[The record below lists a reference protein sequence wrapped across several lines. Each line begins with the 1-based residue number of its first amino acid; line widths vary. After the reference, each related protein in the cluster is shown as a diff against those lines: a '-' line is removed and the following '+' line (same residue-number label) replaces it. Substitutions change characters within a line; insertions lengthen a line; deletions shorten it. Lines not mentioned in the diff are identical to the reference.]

1 MSISSERIVFVL
13 FAAAAALLWQEQAD
27 AAQIGTDAEPSDPGG
42 FSVSEWVDSLF
53 GTDGMTPTTST
64 AAGNRAAFLAM
75 IRKSEGTAGPN
86 GYRTFYGGSLFSD
99 LSAHPNTPHTAAGI
113 TSTAA
118 GAYQFLF
125 RTWEECRRAL
135 SLPDFSPE
143 SQDAAAVFLIKR
155 RGALP
160 DVDAGNFAAAVAACR
175 KEWAS
180 LPGAGYGQHENT
192 LASLQAAY
200 VAAGGVVA

>member
-1 MSISSERIVFVL
+1 MRAAVPL
-13 FAAAAALLWQEQAD
+13 LLLAAAAAAWASDAD
-27 AAQIGTDAEPSDPGG
+27 AAPVASDLDVDPGLG
-42 FSVSEWVDSLF
+42 EWFDVLF
-53 GTDGMTPTTST
+53 GTDTMSAPSS
-64 AAGNRAAFLAM
+64 AAAANRAAFLAM

-99 LSAHPNTPHTAAGI
+99 LSAHPNVKHTAAGI

-125 RTWEECRRAL
+125 STWEECRRAL
-135 SLPDFSPE
+135 SLPDFGPE
-143 SQDAAAVFLIKR
+143 SQDRAAVFLVKR
-155 RGALP
+155 RGALG
-160 DVDAGNFAAAVAACR
+160 DVDAGRFADAVAKCS

-200 VAAGGVVA
+200 LAAGGALA

>member
-1 MSISSERIVFVL
+1 MRRAVPVL
-13 FAAAAALLWQEQAD
+13 LLLAAAALLWQAEAE
-27 AAQIGTDAEPSDPGG
+27 AAPIESEGEGFDPGNWIG
-42 FSVSEWVDSLF
+42 SLF
-53 GTDGMTPTTST
+53 GDDMTPPNAT
-64 AAGNRAAFLAM
+64 AASNRAAFLAM

-99 LSAHPNTPHTAAGI
+99 LSAHPNTAHTAAGI

-135 SLPDFSPE
+135 DLPDFSPA

-160 DVDAGNFAAAVAACR
+160 DVDAGNFAAAVAKCS

-192 LASLQAAY
+192 LASLEAAY
-200 VAAGGVVA
+200 RAAGGIVA

>member
-1 MSISSERIVFVL
+1 MRRAVPVL
-13 FAAAAALLWQEQAD
+13 LLLAAAALLWQSEAE
-27 AAQIGTDAEPSDPGG
+27 AAPLESESEGFDLGNWIGN
-42 FSVSEWVDSLF
+42 LF
-53 GTDGMTPTTST
+53 GDDMNPPNAT
-64 AAGNRAAFLAM
+64 AASNRAAFLAM

-99 LSAHPNTPHTAAGI
+99 LSAHPNTAHTAAGI

-135 SLPDFSPE
+135 NLPDFMPD

-160 DVDAGNFAAAVAACR
+160 DVDAGNFAAAVAKCS

-192 LASLQAAY
+192 LASLEAAY
-200 VAAGGVVA
+200 RASGGIVA

>member
-1 MSISSERIVFVL
+1 MRAAVPL
-13 FAAAAALLWQEQAD
+13 LLLLLAAAAAAWASEAD
-27 AAQIGTDAEPSDPGG
+27 AAPVASDLDVDPGLG
-42 FSVSEWVDSLF
+42 EWFDVLF
-53 GTDGMTPTTST
+53 GTDTMSAPSS
-64 AAGNRAAFLAM
+64 AAAANRAAFLAM

-86 GYRTFYGGSLFSD
+86 GYRTYYGGSLFSD
-99 LSAHPNTPHTAAGI
+99 LSAHPNVKHTAAGI

-125 RTWEECRRAL
+125 ATWEECRRAL
-135 SLPDFSPE
+135 SLPDFGPE
-143 SQDAAAVFLIKR
+143 SQDRAAVFLVKR
-155 RGALP
+155 RGALT
-160 DVDAGNFAAAVAACR
+160 DVDAGRFADAVAKCS

-200 VAAGGVVA
+200 LAAGGALA

>member
-1 MSISSERIVFVL
+1 MH
-13 FAAAAALLWQEQAD
+13 AAAAALLLLAGAALLWQQEAE
-27 AAQIGTDAEPSDPGG
+27 AAPSGNDAEPSDLDG
-42 FSVSEWVDSLF
+42 FGVSEWVDSLF
-53 GTDGMTPTTST
+53 GNPGMMPSSS
-64 AAGNRAAFLAM
+64 AAAANRAAFLAM

-135 SLPDFSPE
+135 SLPDFGPE

-192 LASLQAAY
+192 LASLQAVY
-200 VAAGGVVA
+200 VAAGGSVA

>member
-1 MSISSERIVFVL
+1 MRRAVPVL
-13 FAAAAALLWQEQAD
+13 LLLAAAALLWQSEAE
-27 AAQIGTDAEPSDPGG
+27 AAPLESEGDGFDLGNWIGN
-42 FSVSEWVDSLF
+42 LF
-53 GTDGMTPTTST
+53 GDDMTPANDT
-64 AAGNRAAFLAM
+64 AAANRAAFLAM

-99 LSAHPNTPHTAAGI
+99 LSEHPNVKHTAAGI

-118 GAYQFLF
+118 GAYQFLY

-135 SLPDFSPE
+135 DLPDFTPA
-143 SQDAAAVFLIKR
+143 SQDAAAVFLVKR
-155 RGALP
+155 RGALG
-160 DVDAGNFAAAVAACR
+160 DVDAGNFAAAVEKCA

-192 LASLQAAY
+192 LASLEAAY
-200 VAAGGVVA
+200 RAAGGIVA

>member
-1 MSISSERIVFVL
+1 MRRAVPVL
-13 FAAAAALLWQEQAD
+13 LLLAAAALLWQS
-27 AAQIGTDAEPSDPGG
+27 DAEAAPLESDGEG
-42 FSVSEWVDSLF
+42 FDLGNWIGNLF
-53 GTDGMTPTTST
+53 GDDMNPPNDT
-64 AAGNRAAFLAM
+64 AAANRAAFLAM

-99 LSAHPNTPHTAAGI
+99 LSAHPNTAHTAAGI

-135 SLPDFSPE
+135 DLPDFGPA

-160 DVDAGNFAAAVAACR
+160 DVDAGNFAAAVAKCS

-200 VAAGGVVA
+200 VAAGGIVA

>member
-1 MSISSERIVFVL
+1 MRRAVPVL
-13 FAAAAALLWQEQAD
+13 LLLAAAALLWQQ
-27 AAQIGTDAEPSDPGG
+27 DAEAAPTESEGDG
-42 FSVSEWVDSLF
+42 FDLGNWIGNLF
-53 GTDGMTPTTST
+53 GDDMTPANDT
-64 AAGNRAAFLAM
+64 AAANRAAFLAM

-99 LSAHPNTPHTAAGI
+99 LSAHPNVKHTAAGI

-118 GAYQFLF
+118 GAYQFLY

-135 SLPDFSPE
+135 DLPDFGPA

-155 RGALP
+155 RGALS
-160 DVDAGNFAAAVAACR
+160 DVDAGNFAAAVAKCS

-200 VAAGGVVA
+200 VAAGGIVA

>member
-1 MSISSERIVFVL
+1 MRTAAAAL
-13 FAAAAALLWQEQAD
+13 LLLAAAALLWQQEAD
-27 AAQIGTDAEPSDPGG
+27 AAPIGTDAEPSDLDG
-42 FSVSEWVDSLF
+42 FGVSDWVDALF
-53 GTDGMTPTTST
+53 GNPSMTPATDT
-64 AAGNRAAFLAM
+64 AAANRAAFLAM

-99 LSAHPNTPHTAAGI
+99 LSKHPNTPHTAAGI

-135 SLPDFSPE
+135 SLPDFGPE

-192 LASLQAAY
+192 LASLQAVY
-200 VAAGGVVA
+200 VAAGGMLA

>member
-1 MSISSERIVFVL
+1 MRRAVPVL
-13 FAAAAALLWQEQAD
+13 LLLAAAALLWQS
-27 AAQIGTDAEPSDPGG
+27 DAEAAPLESESEG
-42 FSVSEWVDSLF
+42 FDLGNWIGNLF
-53 GTDGMTPTTST
+53 GDDMTPANAT
-64 AAGNRAAFLAM
+64 AASNRAAFLAM

-99 LSAHPNTPHTAAGI
+99 LTAHPNTAHTAAGI

-135 SLPDFSPE
+135 ELPDFAPA

-160 DVDAGNFAAAVAACR
+160 DVDAGNFAAAVAKCS

-200 VAAGGVVA
+200 VSAGGIVA